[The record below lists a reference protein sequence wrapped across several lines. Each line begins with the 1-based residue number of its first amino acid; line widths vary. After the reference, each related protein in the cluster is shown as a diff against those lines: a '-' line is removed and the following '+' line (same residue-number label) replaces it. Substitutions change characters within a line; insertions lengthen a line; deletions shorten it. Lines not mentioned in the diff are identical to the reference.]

1 MAAQRTDKA
10 ASASRLLCRNRQL
23 HTKRV
28 HQSID
33 GVPLGLH
40 LAIDHFVETF
50 SVEPSCFSNLGYTL
64 VLDGMSQ
71 GHNTDGR
78 VIIFVGIGQV
88 SGQLILARQVI
99 SNGLSSFL
107 P

>member
-1 MAAQRTDKA
+1 MAAQRTEKVA
-10 ASASRLLCRNRQL
+10 WASGLLRRDRQV
-23 HTKRV
+23 HTQRV
-28 HQSID
+28 HQSMD

-64 VLDGMSQ
+64 VLDGLAQ
-71 GHNTDGR
+71 GHNKDGR
-78 VIIFVGIGQV
+78 VTIFVGIGQV